1 MDFSLTEEQE
11 MLRDTARAFA
21 KKEVLPKAAEIDKNH
36 RHPSELVARMGEL
49 GLLGVAVDDEYGG
62 SGMDNVGYA
71 LAMEEI
77 SRACAS
83 TGVIM
88 SVNNSLV
95 CDPIA
100 RFGTEAQKREFLAP
114 LASGQKLGCF
124 ALSEPEA
131 GSDAAAQTT
140 LAKLDEE
147 AADGRGEWVI
157 SGTKNWITNG
167 PVADVCVLFAMTDKA
182 KGSRGISTFILPMDT
197 PGVRC
202 GEPDDKLGIRGSKSS
217 QIFLD
222 DARLPKSALL
232 GAVGGGFKV
241 AMSTLDG
248 GRIGIAAQA
257 LGIARACLED
267 SLDYALQRKTFGK
280 PIAHHQAI
288 QWKLADM
295 ATELDAARLLT
306 WRAAA
311 MKDAGERYGKQAAMA
326 KLYAS
331 DVANK
336 AAREAVQIFG
346 GNGFVTEFP
355 VERHFRD
362 AKITE
367 IYEGTSE
374 IQRIVI
380 ANYLIKEHS

>member
-1 MDFSLTEEQE
+1 MNFELSEEQTLLQN
-11 MLRDTARAFA
+11 MARDFA
-21 KKEVLPKAAEIDKNH
+21 TREVLPKAAEIDQKH
-36 RHPSELVARMGEL
+36 RHPEELVVRMAEL
-49 GLLGVAVDDEYGG
+49 GLMGVAVPEQWGG
-62 SGMDNVGYA
+62 SGMDNVSYV

-95 CDPIA
+95 CDPLL
-100 RFGTEAQKREFLAP
+100 RFGTDEQRREFLVP

-124 ALSEPEA
+124 ALSEPED
-131 GSDAAAQTT
+131 GSDAAAQRTV
-140 LAKLDEE
+140 AIP
-147 AADGRGEWVI
+147 DGDSWVI
-157 SGTKNWITNG
+157 NGTKNWITNG
-167 PVADVCVLFAMTDKA
+167 LVADVMILFAMSNKEQ
-182 KGSRGISTFILPMDT
+182 GNRGISAFIVPMDS

-202 GEPDDKLGIRGSKSS
+202 GQADDKLGIRGSKSS
-217 QIFLD
+217 QVFLD
-222 DARLPKSALL
+222 DAKLPPSALL
-232 GAVGGGFKV
+232 GEVGQGFKV

-267 SLDYALQRKTFGK
+267 SLDYALQRKTFGRA
-280 PIAHHQAI
+280 IAQHQAI

-295 ATELDAARLLT
+295 ATEIDAARPLT
-306 WRAAA
+306 SRAAA
-311 MKDAGERYGKQAAMA
+311 YKDTGQPYGKQAAMA

-331 DVANK
+331 DVANR
-336 AAREAVQIFG
+336 AAREAIQIFG
-346 GNGFVTEFP
+346 GNGYVTEFP

-374 IQRIVI
+374 IQRLVI
-380 ANYLIKEHS
+380 SGHLIKEHS

>member
-1 MDFSLTEEQE
+1 MDLNLTEDQR
-11 MLRDTARAFA
+11 MVQKTARDFA
-21 KKEVLPKAAEIDKNH
+21 TSEVLPKAAEIDREH
-36 RHPSELVARMGEL
+36 RHPAELVARMAEL
-49 GLLGVAVDDEYGG
+49 GFLGIAVPEQWGG
-62 SGMDNVGYA
+62 AGMDHVSYV

-100 RFGTEAQKREFLAP
+100 RFGTDAQKKQWLAP
-114 LASGQKLGCF
+114 LAAGKLLGCF

-131 GSDAAAQTT
+131 GSDAAAQRTV
-140 LAKLDEE
+140 AVE
-147 AADGRGEWVI
+147 DGSDWVI
-157 SGTKNWITNG
+157 NGTKNWITNG
-167 PVADVCVLFAMTDKA
+167 PVAQVCVLFTMNDRAA
-182 KGSRGISTFILPMDT
+182 GHKGITAFILPMDAR
-197 PGVRC
+197 GVRV
-202 GEPDDKLGIRGSKSS
+202 GTPDDKLGIRGSKSS

-222 DARLPKSALL
+222 DVRLSADHLL
-232 GAVGGGFKV
+232 GEVGGGFKV

-257 LGIARACLED
+257 LGIARASLED
-267 SLDYALQRKTFGK
+267 SLGYAQQRKTFGK
-280 PIAHHQAI
+280 PIAQHQAI
-288 QWKLADM
+288 AFKLADM

-306 WRAAA
+306 WRAAWL
-311 MKDAGERYGKQAAMA
+311 KDQKLPYGKEAAMA

-331 DVANK
+331 DVANRG
-336 AAREAVQIFG
+336 AREAIQIFG
-346 GNGFVTEFP
+346 GNGYVTEFP

-374 IQRIVI
+374 IQRLVI
-380 ANYLIKEHS
+380 ANHLQKGQ

>member
-1 MDFSLTEEQE
+1 VNFALTEEQE
-11 MLRDTARAFA
+11 LLQKTARDFA
-21 KKEVLPKAAEIDKNH
+21 RSEVLPRAAEIDREH
-36 RHPSELVARMGEL
+36 RHPTELCKRMAEL
-49 GLLGVAVDDEYGG
+49 GFMGVAVPEAHGG
-62 SGMDNVGYA
+62 AGADHVGYA

-95 CDPIA
+95 CDPIL
-100 RFGTEAQKREFLAP
+100 RFGTDEQKRRWLAP
-114 LASGQKLGCF
+114 LAAGKLLGCF

-131 GSDAAAQTT
+131 GSDAAAQRTT
-140 LAKLDEE
+140 AVP
-147 AADGRGEWVI
+147 DGDGWVL

-167 PVADVCVLFAMTDKA
+167 PVADVCVLFAMNDRA
-182 KGSRGISTFILPMDT
+182 AGHRGITAFIVPLDA

-202 GEPDDKLGIRGSKSS
+202 GPPDDKLGIRGSKSS

-222 DARLPKSALL
+222 DALLPGDALL
-232 GAVGGGFKV
+232 GEVGGGFKV

-257 LGIARACLED
+257 VGIARACLED
-267 SLDYALQRKTFGK
+267 SLEYAAQRKTFGK
-280 PIAHHQAI
+280 PIAQHQAI
-288 QWKLADM
+288 AFKLADM
-295 ATELDAARLLT
+295 GTELDAARLLT
-306 WRAAA
+306 LRAAYL
-311 MKDAGERYGKQAAMA
+311 KDRGQPYGKAAAMA
-326 KLYAS
+326 KLFAA
-331 DVANK
+331 DVANR
-336 AAREAVQIFG
+336 AAREAIQIFG
-346 GNGFVTEFP
+346 GNGYVTEFP

-374 IQRIVI
+374 IQRLVI
-380 ANYLIKEHS
+380 ANHLMKELG

>member
-1 MDFSLTEEQE
+1 MNFELSEEQK
-11 MLRDTARAFA
+11 MLQTMARDFA
-21 KKEVLPKAAEIDKNH
+21 QKEVLPKAPEIDQQH
-36 RHPSELVARMGEL
+36 RHPSELCARMAEL
-49 GLLGVAVDDEYGG
+49 GLMGVAVPDEYGG
-62 SGMDNVGYA
+62 SGMDNVSYV

-95 CDPIA
+95 CDPIM
-100 RFGTEAQKREFLAP
+100 RFGDEEQKKTYLTP
-114 LASGQKLGCF
+114 LASGKKLGCF

-131 GSDAAAQTT
+131 GSDAAAQRTT
-140 LAKLDEE
+140 AVQ
-147 AADGRGEWVI
+147 DGDEWVLQ
-157 SGTKNWITNG
+157 GTKNWITNG
-167 PVADVCVLFAMTDKA
+167 PVADTVVLFAMHDREA
-182 KGSRGISTFILPMDT
+182 GHRGISAFVIPMDT

-202 GEPDDKLGIRGSKSS
+202 GEPDDKLGIRGSKSC

-222 DARLPKSALL
+222 DARLPASMLL
-232 GAVGGGFKV
+232 GKVGDGFKI

-257 LGIARACLED
+257 LGIARACVED
-267 SLDYALQRKTFGK
+267 ALDYSLSRKTFGK
-280 PIAHHQAI
+280 PIAKHQAI
-288 QWKLADM
+288 SFKLADM
-295 ATELDAARLLT
+295 ATELEAARLLT
-306 WRAAA
+306 LRAAYL
-311 MKDAGERYGKQAAMA
+311 KDSGQPYGKAAAMA

-331 DVANK
+331 DIANK
-336 AAREAVQIFG
+336 AAREAIQIFG
-346 GNGFVTEFP
+346 GNGYVTEYP

-374 IQRIVI
+374 IQRLVI
-380 ANYLIKEHS
+380 SNYLIKEHS